1 MLRYISI
8 AFLVAITSYA
18 YAQEERAK
26 TEIECLAMNVYH
38 EARSESLA
46 GQYAVADVVLNR
58 VESRLYPD
66 SICGVVFQAK
76 TWEGVPI
83 RDKCQFSWYCDGKSD
98 HPTEVD
104 SWLRSITVA
113 VNILHKNQFRGL
125 TESATHY
132 HTDYVS
138 PTWNKS
144 MDYIGRI
151 GNHLFYL
158 ETR

>member
-1 MLRYISI
+1 MFRYIAI
-8 AFLVAITSYA
+8 AFVVGITSYA
-18 YAQEERAK
+18 YAQEEK
-26 TEIECLAMNVYH
+26 TNNEIECLAMNIYH

-58 VESRLYPD
+58 VESRLYPN
-66 SICGVVFQAK
+66 SICGVVFQAV
-76 TWEGVPI
+76 TWEEVPV
-83 RDKCQFSWYCDGKSD
+83 RNKCQFSWYCDGKSD

-113 VNILHKNQFRGL
+113 VNILHKAQFRGL

-132 HTDYVS
+132 NTDYVS
-138 PTWNKS
+138 PNWNKS

>member
-1 MLRYISI
+1 MIRWLTILLISG
-8 AFLVAITSYA
+8 ITSYA
-18 YAQEERAK
+18 YAQQEIAAS
-26 TEIECLAMNVYH
+26 EIECLAMNIYH

-58 VESRLYPD
+58 VESSLYPD
-66 SICGVVFQAK
+66 SICEVVFQSVM
-76 TWEGVPI
+76 WEGFPV

-98 HPTEVD
+98 HPTETD

-113 VNILHKNQFRGL
+113 VNIRHKSQFRGI

-138 PTWNKS
+138 PNWNRS
-144 MDYIGRI
+144 MHYVGRI